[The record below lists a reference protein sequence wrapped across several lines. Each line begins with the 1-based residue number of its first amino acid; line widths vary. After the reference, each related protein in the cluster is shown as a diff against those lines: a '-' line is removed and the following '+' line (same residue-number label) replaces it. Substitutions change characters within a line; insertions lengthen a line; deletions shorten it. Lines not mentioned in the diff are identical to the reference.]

1 MKKFKAFTLLEVV
14 LSLFLVAL
22 LGVFAFYILQG
33 LSQGTRD
40 LTNRS
45 GLQQELLFFNTA
57 VRADMDHASALRIGD
72 DGSLECATG
81 SMVTRYRTS
90 PSGIQRI
97 QSEGDTVNFVLPV
110 QQSEVRLISDA
121 IPLVYLWHITL
132 ANGEG
137 TSSTSFTKTYA
148 PADRVRE
155 RLNHVDQDPHRP

>member
-40 LTNRS
+40 RRTDQVCNRS
-45 GLQQELLFFNTA
+45 YSSSILLF
-57 VRADMDHASALRIGD
+57 VRTWTTQAPCASGRWIVGVRDWIHGHAIPDKSERD
-72 DGSLECATG
+72 T
-81 SMVTRYRTS
+81 T
-90 PSGIQRI
+90 I

-121 IPLVYLWHITL
+121 LPLVYLWHITL

-155 RLNHVDQDPHRP
+155 RLNHVDQDPYRP